1 MAHHNVRPPPP
12 PRSRMTRA
20 TPPLPDLTPH
30 VQSDDYA
37 FVISNLNKH
46 KSHVMR
52 QNYANLRSQYRQNM
66 QA

>member
-1 MAHHNVRPPPP
+1 
-12 PRSRMTRA
+12 MTRA